1 MHTSPEFFGWLANQS
16 AFVEVAVGV
25 FFCLVVAPTALAGIA
40 TAVTRLEGFVETRLS
55 AIPMLNGAPALTQ
68 SNETS
73 SWRSSVAELVS
84 RFSGVAVKRPLQK
97 R

>member
-1 MHTSPEFFGWLANQS
+1 
-16 AFVEVAVGV
+16 
-25 FFCLVVAPTALAGIA
+25 
-40 TAVTRLEGFVETRLS
+40 
-55 AIPMLNGAPALTQ
+55 MLNGAPALTQ